1 MQEAEHGDGLRH
13 VAFNLS
19 EGAALRAGRGEG
31 EFEHGTQAA
40 VSLNGD
46 APALAG
52 GLADQHECELTCEDF
67 IIGQAFARIGIAGVG
82 VDAGERLVPCRP
94 VLASKQTG
102 FDPFGEIWGA
112 AQRLGDEIAQ
122 AVIGEAFGKAVDW
135 LSRRDGGG
143 FLRRKDIVGMDDLEI
158 FAIGLQLAG
167 DEFGF
172 VQGQQFAWPG
182 AVAAEI
188 DQRDRIAVPVLRNDA
203 ERRAGA
209 AGRAIVG
216 RREFYADDP
225 P

>member
-1 MQEAEHGDGLRH
+1 
-13 VAFNLS
+13 
-19 EGAALRAGRGEG
+19 
-31 EFEHGTQAA
+31 
-40 VSLNGD
+40 
-46 APALAG
+46 
-52 GLADQHECELTCEDF
+52 
-67 IIGQAFARIGIAGVG
+67 
-82 VDAGERLVPCRP
+82 
-94 VLASKQTG
+94 
-102 FDPFGEIWGA
+102 
-112 AQRLGDEIAQ
+112 
-122 AVIGEAFGKAVDW
+122 
-135 LSRRDGGG
+135 
-143 FLRRKDIVGMDDLEI
+143 MDDLEI